1 MFSNDLI
8 KKIDELPDELKD
20 IIMSYMMEKVTN
32 FLTKH
37 SYIQNHTIITRY
49 INRKQMENYIRT
61 MIRQDNE
68 FVFEQLLK
76 ENWKRWVQMKKYYY
90 RTCIYLNYLY
100 FLESYCLDNQSEK
113 CRKKIMD
120 LIVEQGISKN
130 QHKKNIVTYI
140 RWNK

>member
-1 MFSNDLI
+1 MI
-8 KKIDELPDELKD
+8 
-20 IIMSYMMEKVTN
+20 EKVTI

-37 SYIQNHTIITRY
+37 IYIQNHTIITRY
-49 INRKQMENYIRT
+49 INRKKMENYIRT

-76 ENWKRWVQMKKYYY
+76 ENWRRWVQMKKYYY

>member
-20 IIMSYMMEKVTN
+20 IILSYMMEHVTI

-49 INRKQMENYIRT
+49 INRKKMENYIRT

-76 ENWKRWVQMKKYYY
+76 EHWRRWVQMKKYYY

-130 QHKKNIVTYI
+130 QHKKNVVTYI

>member
-20 IIMSYMMEKVTN
+20 IILSYMMEHVTI

-49 INRKQMENYIRT
+49 INRKKMENYIRT

-76 ENWKRWVQMKKYYY
+76 ENWRRWVQMKKYYY

-130 QHKKNIVTYI
+130 QHKKNVVTYI

>member
-49 INRKQMENYIRT
+49 INRKKMENYIRT

-76 ENWKRWVQMKKYYY
+76 ENWRRWVQMKKYYY